1 MFCPTKDRISCNQKA
16 NVIYVIQSPNGH
28 NDYVSKMDRNL
39 ITRLSEHG
47 KKEDQHMFQHFRSCE
62 EFNYKLNLYRFADI
76 FSDTRTV
83 DQMEYVYNSV
93 INNFETLDFC
103 NNWAIL
109 QYPEAYYTKRKS
121 CEINVGL
128 KASKK
133 LQLFKLFI
141 AF

>member
-16 NVIYVIQSPNGH
+16 NVIYITECPNCH
-28 NDYVSKMDRNL
+28 NDYVSKWK
-39 ITRLSEHG
+39 LSEHG

-62 EFNYKLNLYRFADI
+62 EFNYKLNLYSFADI

-93 INNFETLDFC
+93 INSFETLDFC
-103 NNWAIL
+103 NNWPIL

-141 AF
+141 AL